1 MGGCGF
7 IGSHL
12 SESLVKEKHEV
23 VSLDINTENRMSKE
37 TIVINDTV
45 LDKISLWN
53 HIKEHKPDAV
63 IHLAAESIAKECDTH
78 PAIALETNVGG
89 LINSL
94 NGARNFG
101 VSYFVFISS
110 SFVYGDFQYPSASED
125 HPLNPKGVYGGTKK
139 AGEVLV
145 QTFCKR
151 YGIDYTIIRPSAV
164 YGYGDRNN
172 RVVQVLLERALRG
185 KPLILEGAEQII
197 DFTYKED
204 TVEGIYLAVTKQ
216 EGRNQIFNITRGYGR
231 SLGEL
236 AKIISGLVPDAE
248 IIESKHDENRPKRGS
263 LDIYKARSLL
273 GYNPK
278 WALEDGVKQYLAD
291 IKLSKQPLN
300 GKI

>member
-1 MGGCGF
+1 L
-7 IGSHL
+7 GSHL
-12 SESLVKEKHEV
+12 SGRLVEEGHEV
-23 VSLDINTENRMSKE
+23 IALDIDTSRKMSKG
-37 TIVINDTV
+37 IKVIKGTV

-53 HIKEHKPDAV
+53 HIKEHKPDAI
-63 IHLAAESIAKECDTH
+63 IHLAAESIAKECDKN
-78 PAIALETNVGG
+78 PAIAMETNVGG
-89 LINSL
+89 LINAL
-94 NGARNFG
+94 NAARTFG
-101 VSYFVFISS
+101 VPYFTFISS
-110 SFVYGDFQYPSASED
+110 SFVYGDFQYSPADEN
-125 HPLNPKGVYGGTKK
+125 HTTIPKGIYGGTKL
-139 AGEVLV
+139 AGEILTK
-145 QTFCKR
+145 TFCKR

-172 RVVQVLLERALRG
+172 RVVQVLLERALQG

-204 TVEGIYLAVTKQ
+204 TVEGIYLAVTK
-216 EGRNQIFNITRGYGR
+216 EYGRNDIFNITRGQGR

-236 AKIISGLVPDAE
+236 AKIISGLIPNTE

-263 LDIYKARSLL
+263 LDIYKARNLL

-291 IKLSKQPLN
+291 ITLSKQPLN